1 MSTDLKTEKKDQ
13 IYKIVLISLGVILLT
28 VSILFLKT
36 YRENR
41 QYIAEIKIEKADLE
55 TELRDLSQD
64 YDSLQTSNDTL
75 NQLLVTEKG
84 KIDELLERMRVFRN
98 NSYFEINK
106 YKKEIGTLKGV
117 LRSYVVQ
124 IDSLNSKNKELNAE
138 NIRVKKQISYVKE
151 RNEKLESTTKNM
163 EELISKA
170 SALDATNI
178 ECSPIN
184 KKGKFIKKISK
195 TEKLKAS
202 FTLRKNITIKP
213 GLKTIYVRIV
223 RPDEVVLSNP
233 EGLLFEYENTQMA
246 FSAKRDIEFEGNEL
260 EVSIFW
266 DNDGSL
272 IQGEY
277 TLDLFSE
284 GVHIGNSSFTLK

>member
-1 MSTDLKTEKKDQ
+1 MSTDLKTEKKDK

-41 QYIAEIKIEKADLE
+41 QYISEIKIEKADLE
-55 TELRDLSQD
+55 TELRGLSQD

-75 NQLLVTEKG
+75 NQMLVTEKD

-117 LRSYVVQ
+117 LRSYVIQ
-124 IDSLNSKNKELNAE
+124 IDSLNSKNKELSAE
-138 NIRVKKQISYVKE
+138 NLRVKKQISWVKE
-151 RNEKLESTTKNM
+151 RNEKLESTTQNM
-163 EELISKA
+163 KELISKA
-170 SALDATNI
+170 SALDATEIN
-178 ECSPIN
+178 CSPIN
-184 KKGKFIKKISK
+184 RKGRVIKKLSK
-195 TEKLKAS
+195 TVKLKAS
-202 FTLRKNITIKP
+202 FKLRKNITITA
-213 GLKTIYVRIV
+213 GLKTIYIRIS
-223 RPDEVVLSNP
+223 RPDEVILSNP
-233 EGLLFEYENTQMA
+233 EGLLFEYENTKIA
-246 FSAKRDIEFEGNEL
+246 FSAKRDIEYEGNEL

-266 DNDGSL
+266 ENDGSL
-272 IQGEY
+272 IKGKY

-284 GVHIGNSSFTLK
+284 GIHIGNSNFILK

>member
-1 MSTDLKTEKKDQ
+1 MSTDLKTEKKDK

-41 QYIAEIKIEKADLE
+41 QYISEIKFEKADLE
-55 TELRDLSQD
+55 IELRGLSQD

-75 NQLLVTEKG
+75 NQLLVTEKD

-106 YKKEIGTLKGV
+106 YKKEVGTLKGV
-117 LRSYVVQ
+117 LRSYVIQ

-138 NIRVKKQISYVKE
+138 NIRVKKQISWVKE
-151 RNEKLESTTKNM
+151 RNEKLENTTKNM
-163 EELISKA
+163 KELISKA
-170 SALDATNI
+170 SALDATEIN
-178 ECSPIN
+178 CSPIN
-184 KKGKFIKKISK
+184 KKGRVVKKLSK
-195 TEKLKAS
+195 TVKLKAS
-202 FTLRKNITIKP
+202 FKLSKNITITA
-213 GLKTIYVRIV
+213 GLKTIYVRIA
-223 RPDEVVLSNP
+223 RPDEVILSNP
-233 EGLLFEYENTQMA
+233 EGLLFEYENTQIA
-246 FSAKRDIEFEGNEL
+246 FSAKRDIEYEGNAL

-272 IQGEY
+272 IKGEY

-284 GVHIGNSSFTLK
+284 GIHIGNSSFILK

>member
-55 TELRDLSQD
+55 TELRDLSQN

-117 LRSYVVQ
+117 LRSYVIQ
-124 IDSLNSKNKELNAE
+124 IDSLNSKNIELNAE
-138 NIRVKKQISYVKE
+138 NIRVKKQISWVKE
-151 RNEKLESTTKNM
+151 RNDKLESTTKNM
-163 EELISKA
+163 KELISKA
-170 SALDATNI
+170 SALDAAEI

-184 KKGKFIKKISK
+184 KKGRVVKKLSK
-195 TEKLKAS
+195 TVKLRAS
-202 FTLRKNITIKP
+202 FKLRKNITITP
-213 GLKTIYVRIV
+213 GLKTIYVRIS
-223 RPDEVVLSNP
+223 RPDEVILSNP
-233 EGLLFEYENTQMA
+233 EGLLFEYENTQIA
-246 FSAKRDIEFEGNEL
+246 FSAKRDIEYEGNEL

-266 DNDGSL
+266 DNDDSL
-272 IQGEY
+272 IKGEY

-284 GVHIGNSSFTLK
+284 GIHIGNSSFILK

>member
-1 MSTDLKTEKKDQ
+1 MSTDLNTEKKDK

-41 QYIAEIKIEKADLE
+41 QYISEIKVEKADLE
-55 TELRDLSQD
+55 TELRSLSQN

-106 YKKEIGTLKGV
+106 YKKEVGTLKGV
-117 LRSYVVQ
+117 LRSYVIQ

-138 NIRVKKQISYVKE
+138 NIRVKKQISWVKE
-151 RNEKLESTTKNM
+151 RNDKLENTTKNM
-163 EELISKA
+163 KELISKA
-170 SALDATNI
+170 SALDAAEI

-184 KKGKFIKKISK
+184 KKGRVVKKLSK
-195 TEKLKAS
+195 TVKLKTS
-202 FTLRKNITIKP
+202 FKLRKNITITP
-213 GLKTIYVRIV
+213 GLKTIYIRIA
-223 RPDEVVLSNP
+223 RPDEIILSNP
-233 EGLLFEYENTQMA
+233 EGLLFEYENTQIA
-246 FSAKRDIEFEGNEL
+246 FSAKRDIEYEGNEL

-266 DNDGSL
+266 DNDDSL
-272 IQGEY
+272 IKGEY
-277 TLDLFSE
+277 TLDLFTE
-284 GVHIGNSSFTLK
+284 GIHIGNSSFTLK

>member
-55 TELRDLSQD
+55 TELRDLSQN

-117 LRSYVVQ
+117 LRSYVIQ
-124 IDSLNSKNKELNAE
+124 IDSLNSKNIELNAE
-138 NIRVKKQISYVKE
+138 NIRVKKQISWVKE
-151 RNEKLESTTKNM
+151 RNEKLESTTENM
-163 EELISKA
+163 KELISKA
-170 SALDATNI
+170 SALDATEIN
-178 ECSPIN
+178 CSPIN
-184 KKGKFIKKISK
+184 KKGRVVKKLSK
-195 TEKLKAS
+195 TVKLKAS
-202 FTLRKNITIKP
+202 FKLRKNITITP
-213 GLKTIYVRIV
+213 GLKTIHVRIA
-223 RPDEVVLSNP
+223 RPDEVILSNP
-233 EGLLFEYENTQMA
+233 EGLLFEYENTQIA
-246 FSAKRDIEFEGNEL
+246 FSAKRDIEYEGNEL

-272 IQGEY
+272 IKGEY

-284 GVHIGNSSFTLK
+284 GIHIGNSSFILK

>member
-1 MSTDLKTEKKDQ
+1 MSTDLNTEKKDK

-41 QYIAEIKIEKADLE
+41 QYISEIKIEKADLE
-55 TELRDLSQD
+55 TELRGLSQD

-75 NQLLVTEKG
+75 NQLLVTEKD

-117 LRSYVVQ
+117 LRSYVIQ

-138 NIRVKKQISYVKE
+138 NVRVKKQISWVKE
-151 RNEKLESTTKNM
+151 RNEKLESSTKNM
-163 EELISKA
+163 KELISKA
-170 SALDATNI
+170 SALDAVDIN
-178 ECSPIN
+178 CSPIN
-184 KKGKFIKKISK
+184 KKGRIVKKLSK
-195 TEKLKAS
+195 TVKLKTS
-202 FTLRKNITIKP
+202 FKLRKNITVTP
-213 GLKTIYVRIV
+213 GLKTIYVRIS
-223 RPDEVVLSNP
+223 RPDEVILSNP

-246 FSAKRDIEFEGNEL
+246 FSAKRDIGYEGNEL

-272 IQGEY
+272 VKGEY
-277 TLDLFSE
+277 ILDLFTE
-284 GVHIGNSSFTLK
+284 GVHIGNSSFILK

>member
-1 MSTDLKTEKKDQ
+1 MSTDLNTEKKDK

-41 QYIAEIKIEKADLE
+41 QYISEIKIEKADLE
-55 TELRDLSQD
+55 IELRSLSQN

-75 NQLLVTEKG
+75 NQLLVTEKD

-106 YKKEIGTLKGV
+106 YKKEVGTLKGV
-117 LRSYVVQ
+117 LRSYVIQ

-138 NIRVKKQISYVKE
+138 NIRVKKQISWVKE
-151 RNEKLESTTKNM
+151 RNDKLESTTKNM
-163 EELISKA
+163 KELISKA
-170 SALDATNI
+170 SALEATDI

-184 KKGKFIKKISK
+184 KKGRTVKKLSK
-195 TEKLKAS
+195 TVKLKTS
-202 FTLRKNITIKP
+202 FKLRKNITITP
-213 GLKTIYVRIV
+213 GLKTIYIRIA
-223 RPDEVVLSNP
+223 RPDEAILSNP

-266 DNDGSL
+266 DNDDSL
-272 IQGEY
+272 IKGEY

-284 GVHIGNSSFTLK
+284 GVHIGNSSFILK

>member
-1 MSTDLKTEKKDQ
+1 MSTDLNTEKKDK

-41 QYIAEIKIEKADLE
+41 QYISEIKVEKADLE
-55 TELRDLSQD
+55 TELLSLSQN

-75 NQLLVTEKG
+75 NQLLVTEKD
-84 KIDELLERMRVFRN
+84 KIGELLERMRVFRN

-106 YKKEIGTLKGV
+106 YKKEVGTLKGV
-117 LRSYVVQ
+117 LRSYVIQ

-138 NIRVKKQISYVKE
+138 NIRVKKQISWVKE
-151 RNEKLESTTKNM
+151 RNDKLESTTKNM
-163 EELISKA
+163 KELISKA
-170 SALDATNI
+170 SALDAAEI

-184 KKGKFIKKISK
+184 KKGRVVKKLSK
-195 TEKLKAS
+195 TVKLKTS
-202 FTLRKNITIKP
+202 FKLRKNITITP
-213 GLKTIYVRIV
+213 GLKTIYVRIA
-223 RPDEVVLSNP
+223 RPDEVILSNP
-233 EGLLFEYENTQMA
+233 EGLLFEYENTQIA
-246 FSAKRDIEFEGNEL
+246 FSAKRDIEYEGNEL

-266 DNDGSL
+266 DNDDSL
-272 IQGEY
+272 IKGEY

-284 GVHIGNSSFTLK
+284 GIHIGNSSFILK

>member
-1 MSTDLKTEKKDQ
+1 MSTDLKTEKKDK
-13 IYKIVLISLGVILLT
+13 IYKIVLITLGTVLLT

-41 QYIAEIKIEKADLE
+41 QYISEIKVEKADLE
-55 TELRDLSQD
+55 NELKSLSQD

-75 NQLLVTEKG
+75 NQLLITEKD
-84 KIDELLERMRVFRN
+84 KIGELLERMRVFRN

-117 LRSYVVQ
+117 LRSYVIQ

-138 NIRVKKQISYVKE
+138 NVRVKKQISWVKE
-151 RNEKLESTTKNM
+151 RNEKLESKTQNM
-163 EELISKA
+163 KELISKA

-178 ECSPIN
+178 NCYPIN
-184 KKGKFIKKISK
+184 KKGRTIKKISK
-195 TEKLKAS
+195 TVKLKAS
-202 FTLRKNITIKP
+202 FKLRKNITITP
-213 GLKTIYVRIV
+213 GLKTIYIRIS
-223 RPDEVVLSNP
+223 RPDEVILSNP
-233 EGLLFEYENTQMA
+233 ENLLFEYENTQIA
-246 FSAKRDIEFEGNEL
+246 FSAKRDIEYEGDEL

-272 IQGEY
+272 IKGEY
-277 TLDLFSE
+277 TLDLFTE
-284 GVHIGNSSFTLK
+284 GIHIGNSTFRLK

>member
-1 MSTDLKTEKKDQ
+1 MSTDLQTAKKDK

-41 QYIAEIKIEKADLE
+41 QYIAEIKIEKTDLE
-55 TELRDLSQD
+55 NELKVLSQN

-75 NQLLVTEKG
+75 NQLLVTEKE

-117 LRSYVVQ
+117 LRSYVIQ
-124 IDSLNSKNKELNAE
+124 IDSLNSKNKELSAE
-138 NIRVKKQISYVKE
+138 NIRVKKQISWVKE

-163 EELISKA
+163 KELISKA
-170 SALDATNI
+170 SALDATQI
-178 ECSPIN
+178 VCEPIN
-184 KKGKFIKKISK
+184 RKGRTVKKISK
-195 TEKLKAS
+195 TEKLKTS
-202 FTLRKNITIKP
+202 FTLRKNITITP
-213 GLKTIYVRIV
+213 GIKTIYVRIS

-233 EGLLFEYENTQMA
+233 ENLLFEYENAQMA
-246 FSAKRDIEFEGNEL
+246 YSAKRDIEFEGDEL

-266 DNDGSL
+266 DNDDSL
-272 IQGEY
+272 IEGEY

-284 GVHIGNSSFTLK
+284 GVHIGNATFSLK

>member
-1 MSTDLKTEKKDQ
+1 MSTDLKTEKKDK

-41 QYIAEIKIEKADLE
+41 QYISEIKIEKADLE
-55 TELRDLSQD
+55 TELRGLSQD

-75 NQLLVTEKG
+75 NQMLVTEKD

-117 LRSYVVQ
+117 LRSYVIQ
-124 IDSLNSKNKELNAE
+124 IDSLNSKNKELSAE
-138 NIRVKKQISYVKE
+138 NLRVKKQISWVKE
-151 RNEKLESTTKNM
+151 RNEKLESTTQNM
-163 EELISKA
+163 KELISKA
-170 SALDATNI
+170 SALDATEIN
-178 ECSPIN
+178 CSPIN
-184 KKGKFIKKISK
+184 RKGRVIKKLSK
-195 TEKLKAS
+195 TVKLKAS
-202 FTLRKNITIKP
+202 FKLRKNITITA
-213 GLKTIYVRIV
+213 GLKTIYIRIS
-223 RPDEVVLSNP
+223 RPDEVILSNP
-233 EGLLFEYENTQMA
+233 EGLLFEYENTKIA
-246 FSAKRDIEFEGNEL
+246 FSAKRDIEYEGNEL

-266 DNDGSL
+266 ENDGSL
-272 IQGEY
+272 IKGKY

-284 GVHIGNSSFTLK
+284 GIHIGNSSFILK

>member
-1 MSTDLKTEKKDQ
+1 MNTDLSTEKKDK

-41 QYIAEIKIEKADLE
+41 QYISEIKIEKADLE
-55 TELRDLSQD
+55 IELRGLSQD

-75 NQLLVTEKG
+75 NQLLVTEKD

-117 LRSYVVQ
+117 LRSYVIQ

-138 NIRVKKQISYVKE
+138 NIRVKKQISWVKE

-163 EELISKA
+163 KELISKA
-170 SALDATNI
+170 SALDAVEIN
-178 ECSPIN
+178 CSPIN
-184 KKGKFIKKISK
+184 KKGRIVKKLSK
-195 TEKLKAS
+195 TVKLKTS
-202 FTLRKNITIKP
+202 FKLRKNITVTP
-213 GLKTIYVRIV
+213 GLKTIYVRIA
-223 RPDEVVLSNP
+223 RPDEVILSNP

-246 FSAKRDIEFEGNEL
+246 FSAKRDIEYEGNEL

-272 IQGEY
+272 VKGKYI
-277 TLDLFSE
+277 LDLFTE
-284 GVHIGNSSFTLK
+284 GVHIGNSSFILK

>member
-1 MSTDLKTEKKDQ
+1 MSTDLKTEKKDK

-41 QYIAEIKIEKADLE
+41 QYISEIKIEKADLE
-55 TELRDLSQD
+55 TELRALSQD

-75 NQLLVTEKG
+75 NQLLVTEKE

-106 YKKEIGTLKGV
+106 YKKELGTLKGV
-117 LRSYVVQ
+117 LRSYVIQ
-124 IDSLNSKNKELNAE
+124 IDSLNSKNIELNAE
-138 NIRVKKQISYVKE
+138 NLRVKKQISYVKE
-151 RNEKLESTTKNM
+151 RNERLESSTKNM
-163 EELISKA
+163 KELISKA

-178 ECSPIN
+178 SCSPIN
-184 KKGKFIKKISK
+184 KKGRVIKKISK
-195 TEKLKAS
+195 TVKLKAS
-202 FTLRKNITIKP
+202 FTLRKNITVTP
-213 GLKTIYVRIV
+213 GLKTIYARIA
-223 RPDEVVLSNP
+223 RPDEVILSNP

-246 FSAKRDIEFEGNEL
+246 FSAKRDIEYEGNEL

-272 IQGEY
+272 IKGEY
-277 TLDLFSE
+277 TLDLFTE
-284 GVHIGNSSFTLK
+284 GIHIGNASFILK

>member
-1 MSTDLKTEKKDQ
+1 MSTDLNTEKKDK

-41 QYIAEIKIEKADLE
+41 QYISEIKIEKADLE
-55 TELRDLSQD
+55 IELRSLSQN

-75 NQLLVTEKG
+75 NQLLVTEKD

-106 YKKEIGTLKGV
+106 YKKEVGTLKGV
-117 LRSYVVQ
+117 LRSYVIQ

-138 NIRVKKQISYVKE
+138 NIRVKKQISWVKE
-151 RNEKLESTTKNM
+151 RNDKLESTTKNM
-163 EELISKA
+163 KELISKA
-170 SALDATNI
+170 SALEATDI

-184 KKGKFIKKISK
+184 KKGRTVKKLSK
-195 TEKLKAS
+195 TVKLKTS
-202 FTLRKNITIKP
+202 FKLRKNITITP
-213 GLKTIYVRIV
+213 GLKTIYIRIA
-223 RPDEVVLSNP
+223 RPDEVILSNS

-266 DNDGSL
+266 DNDDSL
-272 IQGEY
+272 IKGEY

-284 GVHIGNSSFTLK
+284 GVHIGNSSFILK

>member
-1 MSTDLKTEKKDQ
+1 MSTDLKTEKKDK

-41 QYIAEIKIEKADLE
+41 QYISEIKIEKADLE
-55 TELRDLSQD
+55 TELRGLSQD

-75 NQLLVTEKG
+75 NQMLVTEKD

-117 LRSYVVQ
+117 LRSYVIQ
-124 IDSLNSKNKELNAE
+124 IDSLNSKNKELSAE
-138 NIRVKKQISYVKE
+138 NLRVKKQISWVKE
-151 RNEKLESTTKNM
+151 RNEKLESTTQNM
-163 EELISKA
+163 KELISKA
-170 SALDATNI
+170 SALDATEIN
-178 ECSPIN
+178 CSPIN
-184 KKGKFIKKISK
+184 RKGRVIKKLSK
-195 TEKLKAS
+195 TVKLKAS
-202 FTLRKNITIKP
+202 FKLRKNITITA
-213 GLKTIYVRIV
+213 GLKTIYIRIS
-223 RPDEVVLSNP
+223 RPDEVILSNP
-233 EGLLFEYENTQMA
+233 EGLLFEYENTKIA
-246 FSAKRDIEFEGNEL
+246 FSAKRDIEYEGNEL

-266 DNDGSL
+266 ENDGSL
-272 IQGEY
+272 IKGEY

-284 GVHIGNSSFTLK
+284 GIHIGNSSFILK

>member
-1 MSTDLKTEKKDQ
+1 MSTDLKTEKKDK

-41 QYIAEIKIEKADLE
+41 QYISEIKIEKADLE
-55 TELRDLSQD
+55 SELKTLSQN

-75 NQLLVTEKG
+75 NQLLVTEKE

-124 IDSLNSKNKELNAE
+124 IDSLNSKNKKLSAE
-138 NIRVKKQISYVKE
+138 NTRVKKQISWVKE
-151 RNEKLESTTKNM
+151 RNEKLENTTKDM
-163 EELISKA
+163 KELISKA

-178 ECSPIN
+178 ICYPIN
-184 KKGKFIKKISK
+184 KKGKTVKKISK
-195 TEKLKAS
+195 ADKLKTS
-202 FTLRKNITIKP
+202 FTLRKNITITA
-213 GLKTIYVRIV
+213 GLKTIYIRMYKA
-223 RPDEVVLSNP
+223 RN
-233 EGLLFEYENTQMA
+233 
-246 FSAKRDIEFEGNEL
+246 K
-260 EVSIFW
+260 
-266 DNDGSL
+266 
-272 IQGEY
+272 
-277 TLDLFSE
+277 
-284 GVHIGNSSFTLK
+284 

>member
-13 IYKIVLISLGVILLT
+13 IYKIVLISLGVILLA

-55 TELRDLSQD
+55 TELRDLSQN

-117 LRSYVVQ
+117 LRSYVIQ

-138 NIRVKKQISYVKE
+138 NIRVKKQISWVKE
-151 RNEKLESTTKNM
+151 RNEKLESTTENM
-163 EELISKA
+163 KELISKA
-170 SALDATNI
+170 SALDAVEIN
-178 ECSPIN
+178 CFPIN
-184 KKGKFIKKISK
+184 KKGREIKKISK
-195 TEKLKAS
+195 TVKLKTS
-202 FTLRKNITIKP
+202 FTLRKNITITA
-213 GLKTIYVRIV
+213 GLKTIFVRIA
-223 RPDEVVLSNP
+223 RPDEVILSNP
-233 EGLLFEYENTQMA
+233 ENLLFKYEDTQIA
-246 FSAKRDIEFEGNEL
+246 YSAKRDIEFEGNEL

-272 IQGEY
+272 IKGEY

-284 GVHIGNSSFTLK
+284 GIHIGNANFRLK

>member
-41 QYIAEIKIEKADLE
+41 QYIAEIKVEKADLE
-55 TELRDLSQD
+55 TELRGLSQD

-75 NQLLVTEKG
+75 NQLLVTEKE

-117 LRSYVVQ
+117 LRSYVIQ

-138 NIRVKKQISYVKE
+138 NIRVKKQISWVKE
-151 RNEKLESTTKNM
+151 RNEKLESTTENM
-163 EELISKA
+163 KELISKA

-178 ECSPIN
+178 NCFPIN
-184 KKGKFIKKISK
+184 KKGREIKKISK
-195 TEKLKAS
+195 TVKLKTS
-202 FTLRKNITIKP
+202 FTLRKNITITP
-213 GLKTIYVRIV
+213 GLKTIFVRIA
-223 RPDEVVLSNP
+223 RPDEVILSNP
-233 EGLLFEYENTQMA
+233 ENLLFKYEDSQIA
-246 FSAKRDIEFEGNEL
+246 YSAKRDIEFEGNEL

-272 IQGEY
+272 IKGEY

-284 GVHIGNSSFTLK
+284 GIHIGNAKFKLK